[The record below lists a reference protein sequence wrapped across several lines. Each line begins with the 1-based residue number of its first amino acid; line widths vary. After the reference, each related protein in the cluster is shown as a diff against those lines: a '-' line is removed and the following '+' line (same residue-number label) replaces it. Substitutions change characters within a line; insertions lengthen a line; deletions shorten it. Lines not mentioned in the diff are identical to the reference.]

1 MPELPEVETMVRGLR
16 PPLVDQVIASVT
28 VVDPFLLQGTSADE
42 FKRVCGGSRV
52 VEVNRR
58 GKWVVMILDDRRG
71 LIVIQPRMTGGFRLE
86 MPDRPEHIRFVFH
99 LEQPERA
106 VWFCD
111 TRRLGRVAWYP
122 DLDEAERAFARSQG
136 PDALEIGLDDLSTR
150 LGRTARGIKAALMDQ
165 KVLAGI
171 GNIYA
176 DEVLFR
182 AKIHPERPASE
193 LTPAELG
200 RIHEFIGDV
209 LNEAIAAEGS
219 SFDAGYR
226 TVLGLEGG
234 FLAQNAVHRRQGEPC
249 PGCGEPI
256 VKTRI
261 PGLITRPTY
270 FCPRCQSAEG
280 AGQGRASAPTDSID
294 PGVHP

>member
-16 PPLVDQVIASVT
+16 PALVDQVIASVE
-28 VVDPFLLQGTSADE
+28 VVDPFLLQGASVEE
-42 FKRVCGGSRV
+42 FERVCGGSRAV
-52 VEVNRR
+52 KVLRR
-58 GKWVVMILDDRRG
+58 GKWVVMVLGDCRG

-86 MPDRPEHIRFVFH
+86 TPDRPEHIRVVFH

-106 VWFCD
+106 IWFCD
-111 TRRLGRVAWYP
+111 MRRLGKVAWHA
-122 DLDEAERAFARSQG
+122 DADKAECAFAQSLG
-136 PDALEIGLDDLSTR
+136 PDALEIVLDDLSAR

-165 KVLAGI
+165 KLLAGI

-182 AKIHPERPASE
+182 AKVHPERPASD
-193 LTPAELG
+193 LTPADLG
-200 RIHEFIGDV
+200 RIHEAIGGV
-209 LNEAIAAEGS
+209 LTEAIAAEGS

-234 FLAQNAVHRRQGEPC
+234 FLNRNAVHRRQGKPC
-249 PGCGEPI
+249 PACGEPI

-261 PGLITRPTY
+261 AGLITRPTY
-270 FCPRCQSAEG
+270 FCPRCQSAKATG
-280 AGQGRASAPTDSID
+280 GGRAGPSGRRGRDRVS
-294 PGVHP
+294 